1 MKTPPGVVE
10 IFLAPG
16 EHYFGD
22 RHTRI
27 RTLLGSCVA
36 ISLWHRQRLIGGMCH
51 YLLPSRRRG
60 ETGELDGK
68 YADEAL
74 RLLIGELTR
83 AGTRLQ
89 DYEIKMFGG
98 GNMFPDRQPRPGRS
112 TADHVGRKN
121 VEAGRQLMQQHGLHT
136 SREDLEGVGHR
147 NVVFDLWTGNV
158 WVKHV
163 ALPAAPAQCDNCEG
177 NTLCLNG

>member
-1 MKTPPGVVE
+1 MKTPPGTVE

-36 ISLWHRQRLIGGMCH
+36 ISLWHPQRHLGGMCH
-51 YLLPSRRRG
+51 YLLPARMRG
-60 ETGELDGK
+60 ETEELDGK

-74 RLLIGELTR
+74 HLLIGELTR

-89 DYEIKMFGG
+89 DYECKLFGG
-98 GNMFPDRQPRPGRS
+98 GNMFPDRQRKTARCA
-112 TADHVGRKN
+112 ADHVGRKN
-121 VEAGRQLMQQHGLHT
+121 AQAGRDLMRRHGLRPA
-136 SREDLEGVGHR
+136 REDLEGAGHR
-147 NVVFDLWTGNV
+147 NVIFDLWTGNV

-163 ALPAAPAQCDNCEG
+163 VLPAAPAQCANCEG

>member
-1 MKTPPGVVE
+1 MKTPPGIVE
-10 IFLAPG
+10 IFLNPG

-36 ISLWHRQRLIGGMCH
+36 ISLWHPRRLIGGMCH
-51 YLLPSRRRG
+51 YLLPGRAGDRAQAF
-60 ETGELDGK
+60 DGR

-74 RLLIGELTR
+74 LLLIGQLTR

-89 DYEIKMFGG
+89 EYEVKMFGG
-98 GNMFPDRQPRPGRS
+98 GNMFPHGPYRPARS
-112 TADHVGRKN
+112 GDTHVGRKN
-121 VEAGRQLMQQHGLHT
+121 ALAGRELVRRHGMQAKG
-136 SREDLEGVGHR
+136 EDLEGAGHR
-147 NVVFDLWTGNV
+147 CVMFDLWSGDV

-163 ALPAAPAQCDNCEG
+163 ALPTTPARRDPHEE
-177 NTLCLNG
+177 TSTCLGG